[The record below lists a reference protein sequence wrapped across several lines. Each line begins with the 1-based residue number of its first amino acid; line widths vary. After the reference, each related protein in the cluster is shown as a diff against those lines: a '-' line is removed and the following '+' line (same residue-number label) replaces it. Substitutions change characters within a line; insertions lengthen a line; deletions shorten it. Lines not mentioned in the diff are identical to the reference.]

1 MPMPRTFLALL
12 LILPISALAGL
23 INKHGESLPDRA
35 DRKAIGDFGAQ
46 MVFVPDE
53 QSLFKVWDTPAA
65 TVDVPT
71 VDKVSPGDQ
80 LNAFIVFG
88 GCKTDKVG
96 HCDVTVRFRVLQPNG
111 KVFVHT
117 PPMEVWQ
124 FKKAPAGRT
133 LELGAQYLKVALE
146 PADMTGRYTV
156 VADIK
161 DHVSGASLNLSAPFT
176 AVRSK

>member
-1 MPMPRTFLALL
+1 MTMPRTLLALL
-12 LILPISALAGL
+12 LTLPISALAGL
-23 INKHGESLPDRA
+23 INKQGEPLPDRA

-53 QSLFKVWDTPAA
+53 QSLFKVWDTPAP
-65 TVDVPT
+65 TVNVAT
-71 VDKVSPGDQ
+71 VDKVTPGDQ
-80 LNAFIVFG
+80 LNAFIVFS
-88 GCKTDKVG
+88 GCKNDKVG

-111 KVFVHT
+111 KVYVHT

-124 FKKAPAGRT
+124 FKKAPSGRT
-133 LELGAQYLKVALE
+133 LELGAQYLKVAIE
-146 PADMTGRYTV
+146 PADMLGKYTV

-176 AVRSK
+176 AVKSK